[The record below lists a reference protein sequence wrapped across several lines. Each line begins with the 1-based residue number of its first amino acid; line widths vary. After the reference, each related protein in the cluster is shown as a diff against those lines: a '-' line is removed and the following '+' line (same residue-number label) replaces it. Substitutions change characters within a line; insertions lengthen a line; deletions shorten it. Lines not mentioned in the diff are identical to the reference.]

1 MENGEKDVE
10 IKTNDLLAAYV
21 KELAEDVRLTNSNLR
36 EKALMCSSIWAKWLS
51 YLYKEKENM
60 QRIQEYKQRAVK
72 QKMASGA
79 ADSVLRLKS
88 EDRLNE
94 QDETV
99 KKLNEL
105 GKKTQTN
112 IDYIERAL
120 NILQNF
126 GYQIH
131 NCTEIFKLN
140 FEH

>member
-1 MENGEKDVE
+1 MEGDTKDVE

-21 KELAEDVRLTNSNLR
+21 KELAEDAKLTNSNLR

-79 ADSVLRLKS
+79 ANSMLRLKS
-88 EDRLNE
+88 EDKLNE

-99 KKLNEL
+99 RKLNEL
-105 GKKTQTN
+105 QKKT
-112 IDYIERAL
+112 
-120 NILQNF
+120 
-126 GYQIH
+126 
-131 NCTEIFKLN
+131 
-140 FEH
+140 